1 MNRIKWAFALM
12 GLLLSLVSCDK
23 GEEMEK
29 DYVLGWD
36 TLGLLI
42 LDKDGNDVMDP
53 NIGKINPDVQYDPD
67 MMVLFLGDTL
77 TTRGWSHKPDYFESL
92 PQGSAWNL
100 KHSNRKDDT
109 GVKRYLQMLDIC
121 AVCMYYNDG
130 YDFEV
135 VSPRNNY
142 RWHLRVEYE
151 RHTVAVKHD
160 QITRRCWVDGKRM
173 PDQTLMTVDGG
184 YSYLMKYASH
194 DIILPMDK

>member
-1 MNRIKWAFALM
+1 M

-29 DYVLGWD
+29 PYVYGWD

-67 MMVLFLGDTL
+67 MMVIFQGDTL
-77 TTRGWSHKPDYFESL
+77 TEQGWWSHIPDYFESL
-92 PQGSAWNL
+92 PAYHPWGL
-100 KHSNRKDDT
+100 KLSNRADDT
-109 GVKRYLQMLDIC
+109 GVKRYLQMLDITG
-121 AVCMYYNDG
+121 VCMYYNDG
-130 YDFEV
+130 YDFDV
-135 VSPRNNY
+135 VSPRNHY

-151 RHTVAVKHD
+151 RHTVAVKRD

-173 PDQTLMTVDGG
+173 PDQTLITRDEGF
-184 YSYLMKYASH
+184 SYMMNYAAH